1 MSESYQDIIDNYN
14 TSKNSS
20 MNVLTKFEKTKIIGT
35 RMEQIARGATPY
47 VSTKGLT
54 NIKSIV
60 MKEFEE
66 RKIPFIIKRHLP
78 NGVCEYWKLKD
89 LMY

>member
-14 TSKNSS
+14 PSNNSS

-47 VSTKGLT
+47 VNTKGLN
-54 NIKSIV
+54 NIKAIV

-66 RKIPFIIKRHLP
+66 KKIPFIITRHLP
-78 NGVCEYWKLKD
+78 NGRNEYWKLKD
-89 LMY
+89 LLY